1 MEKEEQPAAELTKE
15 ERIEA
20 HFTTP
25 NDHWNKYTFEIYNT
39 ATDNGLFF
47 DVEVP
52 LDAFTHAEGFLFTNR
67 TKPLSAVKAL
77 MNDFDEQGPP
87 FADEQKRFMLTHLIS
102 YFSGTVYS
110 DNDGKE
116 ISLKKIESLLKR
128 ENDKLH
134 RSEVDNSINT
144 SFDWQ
149 AAKTHLATLPDTTA
163 KIAYLIEQKAE
174 YEQRGG
180 DGLIIEW
187 FGPEYDKKCQTEIN
201 KLKALAQLEQQEQA
215 AKSPFKVAGKKG
227 SKTDLI
233 RVLNA
238 LYELHLI
245 ELENGQR
252 LTKKQF
258 MQQVGG
264 FLGIDMKSYE
274 QTLSKALEQPIEAN
288 AGVFEKLQQ
297 ISQAQVVAR
306 GENSRK

>member
-1 MEKEEQPAAELTKE
+1 MENEEQPADELSKE

-39 ATDNGLFF
+39 ATDNGLFV

-52 LDAFTHAEGFLFTNR
+52 LDAFNHVERFLFTNR

-77 MNDFDEQGPP
+77 MNDFDEQDPP

-116 ISLKKIESLLKR
+116 ISLKKIESLLKI
-128 ENDKLH
+128 ENDKLR
-134 RSEVDNSINT
+134 RSEVDNPTNT

-149 AAKTHLATLPDTTA
+149 ATKAHLATLPDTTA

-174 YEQRGG
+174 YEQRDG
-180 DGLIIEW
+180 DGLILDW
-187 FGPEYDKKCQTEIN
+187 FGPEYDKKCQTEID
-201 KLKALAQLEQQEQA
+201 KLKALAQLEQQGQA
-215 AKSPFKVAGKKG
+215 AKSLFKVADEKG

-245 ELENGQR
+245 VLENGHR

-264 FLGIDMKSYE
+264 FLGVDMDRYD
-274 QTLSKALEQPIEAN
+274 QTLSKALEQPLEAN
-288 AGVFEKLQQ
+288 TAVF
-297 ISQAQVVAR
+297 AQLTKVIQTQWFAR
-306 GENSRK
+306 QENSRK